1 MITNDEIRGTKV
13 KTRTRMVKW
22 LLFAAFFTLHSSL
35 FTLMTSCSQGDPLS
49 EEEFRALYGIGRG
62 ALGDGQTTTT
72 TYVSRLLAS
81 PGFERGVGYAYAT
94 GAEYLEGVTF
104 NIFNL
109 NYLDSIQYVKGLN
122 FVSDDYTPY
131 SEEQVIT
138 GETRS
143 AVSKQL
149 ALSASVGVNFIVAD
163 INVSGNYSK
172 GSVKES
178 ESVYAMKRTKRVAY
192 CRDLQYKNVIM
203 YYKETGDSMVFSP
216 GFYADWKKLEG
227 NNAKT
232 AGVSNKDVLDFVN
245 KWGRGFVARSFMGGV
260 LEYTLQIDKSS
271 LSESQSLEMALNA
284 SIGLIVGV
292 EGSASVGTSEFSKIS
307 RDRYNLDIHV
317 RGGDVQAVTEVL
329 SGETSS
335 PQGIKDWMASVN
347 FPPTPES
354 EKLKLCAMTD
364 VKIASIANLFT
375 GKVQDRVNYI
385 LRTY

>member
-1 MITNDEIRGTKV
+1 MRKYILYISLV
-13 KTRTRMVKW
+13 ICHVSLS
-22 LLFAAFFTLHSSL
+22 LLFVSCEKEANAPALNRAASV
-35 FTLMTSCSQGDPLS
+35 
-49 EEEFRALYGIGRG
+49 
-62 ALGDGQTTTT
+62 DGQEG
-72 TYVSRLLAS
+72 YKSRLLA
-81 PGFERGVGYAYAT
+81 PAGFERGVGYTYAT
-94 GAEYLEGVTF
+94 GADYLEGVGF

-122 FVSDDYTPY
+122 FISDDYTPY

-163 INVSGNYSK
+163 IQVSGNYSK
-172 GSVKES
+172 GSVQENH
-178 ESVYAMKRTKRVAY
+178 SVFSMKRTKRVAY

-216 GFYADWKKLEG
+216 GFFADWKKLEG
-227 NNAKT
+227 NNAKQDE
-232 AGVSNKDVLDFVN
+232 VSNQDVLDFVN

-271 LSESQSLEMALNA
+271 LSENMSVGMALEA
-284 SIGLIVGV
+284 SVGIIIGA
-292 EGSASVGTSEFSKIS
+292 EASASVSTSSFQKVS

-317 RGGDVQAVTEVL
+317 RGGNVQAVTAIL
-329 SGETSS
+329 SGNTTS
-335 PQGIKDWMASVN
+335 PQGIKEWMQSVN
-347 FPPTPES
+347 FAPTPES
-354 EKLKLCAMTD
+354 DQLELCAMTD

-375 GKVQDRVNYI
+375 GRVLDKVNYI
-385 LRTY
+385 LRTQN

>member
-1 MITNDEIRGTKV
+1 MMNRLYY
-13 KTRTRMVKW
+13 
-22 LLFAAFFTLHSSL
+22 LLLLVGVLAVV
-35 FTLMTSCSQGDPLS
+35 SCSQGDPLS
-49 EEEFRALYGIGRG
+49 DEEYYALYGMNRRESNRN
-62 ALGDGQTTTT
+62 GQPTA
-72 TYVSRLLAS
+72 TYVSRLLAP

-178 ESVYAMKRTKRVAY
+178 ESVFAMKRTKRVAY
-192 CRDLQYKNVIM
+192 CRDLQYKNIIM

-232 AGVSNKDVLDFVN
+232 AGVSNQDVLDFVN

-271 LSESQSLEMALNA
+271 LSENQSLEMALNA
-284 SIGLIVGV
+284 SIGIIIGA
-292 EGSASVGTSEFSKIS
+292 EASSSVGTQEFSKIS

-317 RGGDVQAVTEVL
+317 RGGNVQAVTEVL

-335 PQGIKDWMASVN
+335 PKGIKEWLESVN

-385 LRTY
+385 LRTYN